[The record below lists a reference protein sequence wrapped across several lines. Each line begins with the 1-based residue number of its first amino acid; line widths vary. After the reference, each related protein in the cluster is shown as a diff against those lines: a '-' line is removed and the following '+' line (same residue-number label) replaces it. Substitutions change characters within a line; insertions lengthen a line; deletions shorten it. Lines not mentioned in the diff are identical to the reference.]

1 MGIPLILKG
10 ILKTKNCTFVKSAQ
24 AATTGA
30 ITTTPK
36 ESITHKIESTFYSQ
50 LMLVTYTLLQPNTF
64 IRFWVFNA
72 LLF

>member
-36 ESITHKIESTFYSQ
+36 ESVTHKIESTG
-50 LMLVTYTLLQPNTF
+50 N
-64 IRFWVFNA
+64 
-72 LLF
+72 